1 MFLFLA
7 FFIFNISSHFY
18 LFTVN
23 LMDFY
28 YTSFSPAI
36 LALKQHTRGGLDAV
50 IHLYEKNPFIS
61 SRDRLLVSVYLLID
75 TEVRDLSYFMSKK
88 STFENCY
95 YFSGLTST
103 HFDGAIAKTNESLD
117 YLHFLAKVLCKSAP
131 KPNVVRTLNC
141 KRLARHTDANFVIA
155 LLLHSD
161 FIDSAKRNYWVRFFR
176 SVKETSE
183 HICSEKLN
191 DFNPLL
197 ATNRCETCGKTQ
209 CATITSSSC
218 GYDIADGAERSGE
231 ETTDGGSEDLGESMH
246 TT

>member
-75 TEVRDLSYFMSKK
+75 TEARDLSYFMSKK
-88 STFENCY
+88 STF
-95 YFSGLTST
+95 G
-103 HFDGAIAKTNESLD
+103 K
-117 YLHFLAKVLCKSAP
+117 
-131 KPNVVRTLNC
+131 
-141 KRLARHTDANFVIA
+141 
-155 LLLHSD
+155 LLL
-161 FIDSAKRNYWVRFFR
+161 FFR
-176 SVKETSE
+176 SNFHS
-183 HICSEKLN
+183 L
-191 DFNPLL
+191 
-197 ATNRCETCGKTQ
+197 
-209 CATITSSSC
+209 
-218 GYDIADGAERSGE
+218 
-231 ETTDGGSEDLGESMH
+231 
-246 TT
+246 